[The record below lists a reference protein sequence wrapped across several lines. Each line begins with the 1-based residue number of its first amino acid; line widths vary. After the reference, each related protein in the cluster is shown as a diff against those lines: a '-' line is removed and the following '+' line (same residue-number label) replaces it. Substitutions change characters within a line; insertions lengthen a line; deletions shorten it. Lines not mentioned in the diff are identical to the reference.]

1 MKRRFHNYKG
11 DKMIEESYIT
21 CILVDGT
28 FIEFNKLCNQ
38 VKEFATD
45 AFAFNRNN
53 FKTDCYITLMIIP
66 KMQIKQIFFNHT
78 ENEINEIIGEQTV

>member
-1 MKRRFHNYKG
+1 ML
-11 DKMIEESYIT
+11 EESYIT

-38 VKEFATD
+38 VKEFSND

-53 FKTDCYITLMIIP
+53 VKTDCYITLMVIP
-66 KMQIKQIFFNHT
+66 KVQIKQIFFNHT
-78 ENEINEIIGEQTV
+78 ENEMKEILGE